1 MKNTFRARHRAGNP
15 QAALTWP
22 GALGPLLGAAMALWM
37 LLAWAPPVAAQ
48 SYPTKPVKII
58 VPFPAGG
65 IADIYA
71 RFIGNGLGEAWGQP
85 VVIENRAGA
94 GGNIGA
100 DFVAKS
106 PADGYS
112 LVMGSFGTHAV
123 NVTLFAKLPYDP
135 VRDFAPIA
143 LVLEAEGLL
152 VVHPSVPA
160 TSVPEL
166 IAYARSRPGTLTFAS
181 AGMGTASHL
190 AGELFKTMAKVDM
203 VHVPYKGNVP
213 AITDLL
219 AGQTS
224 LIFATMPTVLPHARA
239 GKLRALA
246 TIGSARSAAVPE
258 LPTVAEAALPGF
270 EVNNWIGLFAP
281 AGTPVEIVRRLN
293 GEATRIMQSPA
304 IQARLPGEGARFA
317 ANTPEQFAAFVKAEI
332 AKWAPVVR
340 ASGARVD

>member
-1 MKNTFRARHRAGNP
+1 MPVSSRALNFARSAVVGI
-15 QAALTWP
+15 AV
-22 GALGPLLGAAMALWM
+22 
-37 LLAWAPPVAAQ
+37 LLAGTLPAVAQ
-48 SYPTKPVKII
+48 PYPSKPIRVI

-71 RFIGNGLGEAWGQP
+71 RLIGVHLTQIWGQP
-85 VVIENRAGA
+85 VVVENRTGA

-100 DFVAKS
+100 DAVAKS
-106 PADGYS
+106 APDGYT
-112 LVMGSFGTHAV
+112 LGMGSIGTHAV
-123 NVTLFAKLPYDP
+123 NVSLFAKLPYDP
-135 VRDFAPIA
+135 IRDFAPIA

-160 TSVPEL
+160 NGVPEL
-166 IAYARSRPGTLTFAS
+166 IALARAKPGALSFAS

-190 AGELFKTMAKVDM
+190 AGELFKSMAKVDM

-224 LIFATMPTVLPHARA
+224 LIFATMPTVLPHAKA

-246 TIGSARSAAVPE
+246 TIGPVRSTAVPD

-270 EVNNWIGLFAP
+270 EVTNWIGLFAP
-281 AGTPVEIVRRLN
+281 AGTPPEVVQRVNVEVLRV
-293 GEATRIMQSPA
+293 MQSREVE
-304 IQARLPGEGARFA
+304 ARLPNEGARFIA
-317 ANTPEQFAAFVKAEI
+317 TTPAGFGEFVKAEI
-332 AKWAPVVR
+332 AKWAPVVK

>member
-1 MKNTFRARHRAGNP
+1 MSNITLN
-15 QAALTWP
+15 LYS
-22 GALGPLLGAAMALWM
+22 LLGA
-37 LLAWAPPVAAQ
+37 LLLSTWLPPAIAQ
-48 SYPTKPVKII
+48 PYPSKSIRII

-65 IADIYA
+65 IADVYA
-71 RFIGNGLGEAWGQP
+71 RLIGNRVTEAWGQP
-85 VVIENRAGA
+85 VVVENRTGA

-100 DFVAKS
+100 DAVAKS
-106 PADGYS
+106 APDGYT
-112 LVMGSFGTHAV
+112 LAMGSLGTHAV
-123 NVTLFAKLPYDP
+123 NVSLFAKMPYDP

-160 TSVPEL
+160 QNVPEL
-166 IAYARSRPGTLTFAS
+166 INHLRSKPGALAYAS

-224 LIFATMPTVLPHARA
+224 LLFATMPTVLPHAKA

-246 TIGSARSAAVPE
+246 TIGTARSAAAPDI
-258 LPTVAEAALPGF
+258 PTIAEVLPGF

-281 AGTPVEIVRRLN
+281 ADTPSEIVQRWNTEVVRF
-293 GEATRIMQSPA
+293 MQSPE
-304 IQARLPGEGARFA
+304 IQARLRNEGARFVPTA
-317 ANTPEQFAAFVKAEI
+317 PHQFAAFVKAEI

-340 ASGARVD
+340 ASGARIE